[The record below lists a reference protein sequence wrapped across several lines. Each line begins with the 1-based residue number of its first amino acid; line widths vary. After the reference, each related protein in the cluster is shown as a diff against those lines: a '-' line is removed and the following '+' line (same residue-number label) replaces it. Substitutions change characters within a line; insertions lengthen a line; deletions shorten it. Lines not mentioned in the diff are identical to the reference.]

1 MGSNIND
8 KWLGKLR
15 DSVENHSEP
24 LPDGFWEELKR
35 DIPATVPVRP
45 KRRISEKLIF
55 AMAAA
60 AVLLL
65 GIMVIMPADED
76 VAKDAMAV
84 AVQYGQVQEQAVGH
98 NDDEVA
104 PLERESGKQQEYKLR
119 ESYGKKK
126 PDVDDV
132 VAEKSFHAAGAP
144 AAVEVADGNVHGH
157 IAQQK
162 KVPVQTGNAPN
173 GNVQDV
179 ENQTTAVH
187 NDAKDMEREE
197 YLKELEYLREER
209 LQNRKQRGKMVS
221 LSLGNGGFG
230 GGDNDFSSKLPLN
243 STIDAAGNPAPEEFA
258 SFINMAGQSV
268 ENITWMG
275 GKAPSPFKN
284 PVTYKSY
291 TYDHNEPLKLG
302 ISFAVELGRGFYA
315 ESGISYQYLKSSFQG
330 TGSENVTQ
338 KLHYIGLPLR
348 VGVNFMR
355 ERRFQIYL
363 SGGYLLEKCVYGV
376 LERANAEDLELDI
389 KGLLNSFN
397 VTAGV
402 QVKTG
407 NFTSLYL
414 EPGYYRYVGLG
425 KEIGREH
432 GYILKNIYSEEPSG
446 FLLQGGLRFM
456 F

>member
-65 GIMVIMPADED
+65 GIIVIMPADED
-76 VAKDAMAV
+76 LAKDAMAV

-144 AAVEVADGNVHGH
+144 AAVEVPNGNVHGH

-162 KVPVQTGNAPN
+162 KVPVQTGDAPN

-187 NDAKDMEREE
+187 NDAKDMERDEYIREQE
-197 YLKELEYLREER
+197 YLKEDVQRKRGGRLRA
-209 LQNRKQRGKMVS
+209 VS
-221 LSLGNGGFG
+221 IALGNGGFEVG
-230 GGDNDFSSKLPLN
+230 NTGSEYDDNSLDSS
-243 STIDAAGNPAPEEFA
+243 AGNPAPEEFA

-291 TYDHNEPLKLG
+291 TYDHKEPLKFG

-315 ESGISYQYLKSSFQG
+315 ESGISYQYLKSLFQG

-376 LERANAEDLELDI
+376 LERADAEDLGLDI